1 MTPRAELL
9 VFLAVH
15 KPPFAFAQPGMCL
28 MQIRR
33 QLTAVKAEP
42 VELSVIV
49 PQLGQC
55 RMKRLIR
62 APCLAL
68 NVPAHLLR
76 RLPEVRAERGKLRKL
91 TQDRRGSHSE
101 INAVL
106 VCPCRARAPQLAVK
120 ERRLQRRIR
129 GKQRAQVCAV
139 EPSKQLFRT
148 VRAQV
153 DEALKERT
161 AATLALP
168 QPVDKAALYK
178 VLNRRRIAA
187 VKREVSRKIFE
198 RIVRSLEAAVFK
210 AGATQLSRIYRENTR
225 ISAAVA
231 SILPPWHCDP
241 LHRLDIIQKVEFPLF
256 RTALVKDDSRH
267 LAPGV
272 FALEKVRVHPNL

>member
-15 KPPFAFAQPGMCL
+15 KPPFASAQPCVRL

-33 QLTAVKAEP
+33 QLTAVKTEP

-91 TQDRRGSHSE
+91 TQDRRGSHGE

-120 ERRLQRRIR
+120 
-129 GKQRAQVCAV
+129 
-139 EPSKQLFRT
+139 
-148 VRAQV
+148 
-153 DEALKERT
+153 
-161 AATLALP
+161 
-168 QPVDKAALYK
+168 
-178 VLNRRRIAA
+178 
-187 VKREVSRKIFE
+187 
-198 RIVRSLEAAVFK
+198 
-210 AGATQLSRIYRENTR
+210 
-225 ISAAVA
+225 
-231 SILPPWHCDP
+231 
-241 LHRLDIIQKVEFPLF
+241 
-256 RTALVKDDSRH
+256 
-267 LAPGV
+267 
-272 FALEKVRVHPNL
+272 